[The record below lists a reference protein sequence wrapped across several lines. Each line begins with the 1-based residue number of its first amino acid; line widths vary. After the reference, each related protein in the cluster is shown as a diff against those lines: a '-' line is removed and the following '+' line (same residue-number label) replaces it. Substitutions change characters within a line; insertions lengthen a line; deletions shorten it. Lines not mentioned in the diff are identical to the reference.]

1 MERGKASVK
10 RRAYFFVITGTK
22 SAHQDAGEKELM
34 RVDRGCCTSFFSG
47 PWLGA
52 LLVATLAMTA
62 PRCVGQTAVGGQ
74 AASVLSHDE
83 LVAANEPAVD
93 AVPGEEQT
101 NSGALAS
108 SIPTHVDY
116 IAVNGAHD
124 TDAELLPEAP
134 QPQEQQPAQSDKP
147 LMTEGSKTEGAKT
160 VAATTS
166 MPMSPMYSGI
176 IPAGMATP
184 QIHKWDKITLATRNL
199 YSLTSVVS
207 FFTSAGWDQLTN
219 GQPNYGTDRGAF
231 GERLGA
237 AAIRDSAQA
246 FLSDGPFAVWLHQDP
261 RYFAL
266 GSHHSIARRAWYAGT
281 RALVTR
287 DSSDG
292 HAVVNSSLILGQ
304 AAGTA
309 LNNLYYPKS
318 NRNFRDNLE
327 GFGGSVG
334 GAALSFVM
342 DEFTSDLLRAI
353 RLKHEQSAP

>member
-1 MERGKASVK
+1 M
-10 RRAYFFVITGTK
+10 
-22 SAHQDAGEKELM
+22 
-34 RVDRGCCTSFFSG
+34 
-47 PWLGA
+47 
-52 LLVATLAMTA
+52 
-62 PRCVGQTAVGGQ
+62 
-74 AASVLSHDE
+74 ASVLLAPDFNDAHKEVMNVIWRCGTWGFLGRWLRLVLVGAGMAGAAVCCSGMSLEPGQRVAMQPE
-83 LVAANEPAVD
+83 LVEVEN
-93 AVPGEEQT
+93 G
-101 NSGALAS
+101 SGQPLNPIHGDEA
-108 SIPTHVDY
+108 
-116 IAVNGAHD
+116 AVNGAPRVLRSFDPAHGAEAAVNGAPGVLA
-124 TDAELLPEAP
+124 TEASDALNEASSGINLPDAP
-134 QPQEQQPAQSDKP
+134 EPQEQQPDQSNKP
-147 LMTEGSKTEGAKT
+147 LMTERSKT

-166 MPMSPMYSGI
+166 MPMAPMYSRI

-237 AAIRDSAQA
+237 AAIRDSSQA
-246 FLSDGPFAVWLHQDP
+246 FLSDGPFAVWFHQDP

-266 GSHHSIARRAWYAGT
+266 GSQSSIPRRVWYAAT

-287 DSSDG
+287 DSTDG
-292 HAVVNSSLILGQ
+292 HAVMNTSLILGQ

-318 NRNFRDNLE
+318 NRNFHDNLA
-327 GFGGSVG
+327 GFGGSMG

-353 RLKHEQSAP
+353 RLKHGQNTQ